1 MSCFKF
7 DITQKQINF
16 LLFGFSVNFVNLD
29 FLYFLWNARNTLL
42 FQPSMKGG
50 KKNVDTQV

>member
-16 LLFGFSVNFVNLD
+16 LLFGFSANFVNLD